1 MDILTIIIIVKHDS
15 FDGILIEIIVDVG
28 NFISLNIQ
36 GLSQLNQHRL
46 PYDKFRL
53 NMHFHFNGAS
63 VTQCLLLLPMIVS
76 VSLSASSANVWA
88 CGGQV
93 KLLARMYL

>member
-36 GLSQLNQHRL
+36 GLSQL
-46 PYDKFRL
+46 
-53 NMHFHFNGAS
+53 
-63 VTQCLLLLPMIVS
+63 I
-76 VSLSASSANVWA
+76 
-88 CGGQV
+88 
-93 KLLARMYL
+93 